1 MRKLVIGILAHV
13 DAGKTT
19 LSEAVLYLSGRI
31 RKLGRVDH
39 RDAFLD
45 TDSLERERG
54 ITIFS
59 KQAVFP
65 LGEDCTVTLLD
76 TPGHVD
82 FSAEMERVLSVL
94 DCAILVVS
102 GTDGVQAHTLTLW
115 RLLERYQIP
124 TIVFV
129 NKMDAPGTEREA
141 LLTALRRQL
150 GGTFADFGT
159 SSHDQL
165 FEEAALCD
173 EAVMEQYLS
182 CGTLDDATLRSL
194 IAQRKLFPCCFGAAL
209 RLDGVEELL
218 AVLDRYAPRPVY
230 SDAFAAQVYKVG
242 RDAQGKRLTYLKV
255 TGGTLRVKQL
265 LGGGSGEEAWE
276 EKIDQIRIYSGTKFE
291 PVEEASAGSVCAVTG
306 LTHTACG
313 DALGAQTQ
321 GQPPVLEPVLNYQL
335 QLPDGVDAH
344 TALEKLR
351 QLQEEDPLLHI
362 DWNVRLQEIHIR
374 LMGQVQLEILQRV
387 IAERFGL
394 AVEFGTGSIVY
405 KETIENPV
413 QGVGHYEPLRHYA
426 EVHLL
431 LEPLPRGRGLE
442 FATLVG
448 EDDLDRNWQRLIL
461 THLMEK
467 VHLGVLTGSPITDLR
482 LTLIGGRAHLKHTE
496 GGDFRQATYRAIRQG
511 LMRAKSVLLEPWYD
525 FRLVVPMD
533 NLGRAINDI
542 QQMGGRFDAP
552 ETVGDTALLAG
563 SAPVSAMG
571 DYWQTVTAY
580 SRGRGQL
587 TCSVRGYEPCHN
599 ADEVIETIGY
609 DAERDTENS
618 PDSVF
623 CDHGAGFV
631 VKWSEVTAMAHVTPV
646 VSLDAP
652 KEESA
657 VAPSRRRVSYASS
670 REEDKELQA
679 IYERTYG
686 QVKRREFQPT
696 PKARSEGTVR
706 RTVPPRPTGPE
717 YLLVDGYNI
726 IHAWDELKEMAK
738 INLESARRMLMDI
751 LCNYRGFK
759 KCIVILV
766 FDAYRVKGN
775 PGSVEHW
782 NDIHVVYTKEAET
795 ADTYIE
801 RATYDLAK
809 EHRVRVATSD
819 NLEQMII
826 LGHGAVRVSAQ
837 DFRAEIENAQVMI
850 SELIARNN
858 RNGREMNQIRTRAI
872 VKPSKNESKS
882 LKK

>member
-31 RKLGRVDH
+31 RRLGRVDH

-45 TDSLERERG
+45 TDTLERERG

-65 LGEDCTVTLLD
+65 LGEDCTVTLVD

-94 DCAILVVS
+94 DCAVLVVS

-115 RLLERYQIP
+115 RLLERYGIP
-124 TIVFV
+124 TILFI
-129 NKMDAPGTEREA
+129 NKMDAPGTDRGA
-141 LLTALRRQL
+141 LLAALRTQL
-150 GGTFADFGT
+150 AGNFVDFGAPRE
-159 SSHDQL
+159 QL
-165 FEEAALCD
+165 FEDAALCD
-173 EAVMEQYLS
+173 EAVMEQYLE
-182 CGTLDDATLRSL
+182 CGELDDDTLRTLVS
-194 IAQRKLFPCCFGAAL
+194 QRKLFPCCFGAAL

-218 AVLDRYAPRPVY
+218 SVLERYAPRPVY
-230 SDAFAAQVYKVG
+230 GKDFAAQVYKVR
-242 RDAQGKRLTYLKV
+242 RDTQGKRLTYLKV
-255 TGGTLRVKQL
+255 TGGTLRVKQIL
-265 LGGGSGEEAWE
+265 SGGSGEDAWE

-291 PVEEASAGSVCAVTG
+291 PVDEAGAGSVCAVTG

-313 DALGAQTQ
+313 DALGAQAQ
-321 GQPPVLEPVLNYQL
+321 GQSPALEPVLNYQL
-335 QLPDGVDAH
+335 LLPDGVDAH

-362 DWNVRLQEIHIR
+362 DWNERLQEIHIR

-387 IAERFGL
+387 IAERFGM

-405 KETIENPV
+405 KETIAAPA

-431 LEPLPRGRGLE
+431 LEPLERGRGLQ
-442 FATLVG
+442 FATLVP

-467 VHLGVLTGSPITDLR
+467 IHLGVLTGSPITDMR

-511 LMRAKSVLLEPWYD
+511 LMRAQSVLLEPWYD
-525 FRLVVPMD
+525 FRLEIPTE

-552 ETVGDTALLAG
+552 ETVGDTALLTG
-563 SAPVSAMG
+563 SASVSAMS
-571 DYWQTVTAY
+571 DYWQSVTAY
-580 SRGRGQL
+580 SRGKGRL

-599 ADEVIETIGY
+599 ADEVIAAIGY
-609 DAERDTENS
+609 DAERDTGNS

-631 VKWSEVTAMAHVTPV
+631 VKWNEVTAMAHVTPV
-646 VSLDAP
+646 VSLDTP
-652 KEESA
+652 KEEKPVESA
-657 VAPSRRRVSYASS
+657 PLRRRVSYASS
-670 REEDKELQA
+670 REEDEELRA

-686 QVKRREFQPT
+686 EVKRRDFQPVQK
-696 PKARSEGTVR
+696 PRGEGTVR

-726 IHAWDELKEMAK
+726 IHAWDELKEMAST
-738 INLESARRMLMDI
+738 NLEAARRMLMDI
-751 LCNYRGFK
+751 LCNYQGFK

-782 NDIHVVYTKEAET
+782 NNIHVVYTKEAET

-809 EHRVRVATSD
+809 NHRVRVATSD
-819 NLEQMII
+819 NLEQLII
-826 LGHGAVRVSAQ
+826 LGHGAVRVSARE
-837 DFRAEIENAQVMI
+837 FREEIENAKVLI

-858 RNGREMNQIRTRAI
+858 RAGREMDQIRSRATI
-872 VKPSKNESKS
+872 K
-882 LKK
+882 

>member
-31 RKLGRVDH
+31 RRLGRVDH

-45 TDSLERERG
+45 TDTLERERG

-65 LGEDCTVTLLD
+65 LGEDCTVTLVD

-94 DCAILVVS
+94 DCAVLVVS

-115 RLLERYQIP
+115 RLLERYGIP
-124 TIVFV
+124 TILFI
-129 NKMDAPGTEREA
+129 NKMDAPGTDRGA
-141 LLTALRRQL
+141 LLAALRTQL
-150 GGTFADFGT
+150 AGNFVDFGAPRE
-159 SSHDQL
+159 QL
-165 FEEAALCD
+165 FEDAALCD
-173 EAVMEQYLS
+173 EAVMEQYLED
-182 CGTLDDATLRSL
+182 GEIDDDTLRTL
-194 IAQRKLFPCCFGAAL
+194 VAQRKLFPCCFGAAL

-218 AVLDRYAPRPVY
+218 SVLERYAPRPVY
-230 SDAFAAQVYKVG
+230 GKDFAAQVYKVG
-242 RDAQGKRLTYLKV
+242 RDTQGKRLTYLKV
-255 TGGTLRVKQL
+255 TGGTLRVKQIL
-265 LGGGSGEEAWE
+265 SGGSGEDTWE

-291 PVEEASAGSVCAVTG
+291 PVDEAGAGSVCAVTG

-313 DALGAQTQ
+313 DALGAQAQ
-321 GQPPVLEPVLNYQL
+321 GQSPALEPVLNYQL
-335 QLPDGVDAH
+335 LLPDGVDAH

-362 DWNVRLQEIHIR
+362 DWNERLQEIHIR

-387 IAERFGL
+387 IAERFGM

-405 KETIENPV
+405 KETIAAPA

-431 LEPLPRGRGLE
+431 LEPLERGRGLQ
-442 FATLVG
+442 FATLVP

-467 VHLGVLTGSPITDLR
+467 IHLGVLTGSPITDMR

-511 LMRAKSVLLEPWYD
+511 LMRAQSVLLEPWYD
-525 FRLVVPMD
+525 FRLEIPAE

-552 ETVGDTALLAG
+552 ETVGDTALLTG
-563 SAPVSAMG
+563 SASVSAMS
-571 DYWQTVTAY
+571 DYWQSVTAY
-580 SRGRGQL
+580 SRGKGRL

-599 ADEVIETIGY
+599 ADEVIAAIGY
-609 DAERDTENS
+609 DAEHDTGNS

-631 VKWSEVTAMAHVTPV
+631 VKWNEVTAMAHVTPV
-646 VSLDAP
+646 VSLDTP
-652 KEESA
+652 KEEKPVKS
-657 VAPSRRRVSYASS
+657 APSRRRVSYASS
-670 REEDKELQA
+670 REEDEELRA

-686 QVKRREFQPT
+686 EVKRRDFQPVQK
-696 PKARSEGTVR
+696 PRGEGTVR

-726 IHAWDELKEMAK
+726 IHAWDELKEMAST
-738 INLESARRMLMDI
+738 NLEAARRMLMDI
-751 LCNYRGFK
+751 LCNYQGFK

-782 NDIHVVYTKEAET
+782 NNIHVVYTKEAET

-809 EHRVRVATSD
+809 NHRVRVATSD
-819 NLEQMII
+819 NLEQLII
-826 LGHGAVRVSAQ
+826 LGHGAVRVSAK
-837 DFRAEIENAQVMI
+837 DFRAEIESTEGMI

-858 RNGREMNQIRTRAI
+858 RAGREMDQIRSRATI
-872 VKPSKNESKS
+872 K
-882 LKK
+882 